1 MTIFNLVKKMV
12 CFVLFISTSSQLLAS
27 ECQENV
33 VSIHGDFGVVDFNVE
48 IAITSIQ
55 RTQGLMGRKKLDAQS
70 GMLFLYEKPH
80 KVSFW
85 MKNTVIPLDI
95 IFLSMSGEISHIEHN
110 AQPFSMKRISGR
122 SDAIA
127 VLEING
133 QSANREGIKTG
144 DLVRHPFFLPFD
156 VKWSCKI
163 KD

>member
-1 MTIFNLVKKMV
+1 MTIFNLVKKMF
-12 CFVLFISTSSQLLAS
+12 CFGLFILTSSQLLAS

-80 KVSFW
+80 KISFW

-110 AQPFSMKRISGR
+110 AQPFSIKRISGR
-122 SDAIA
+122 SDTIA

>member
-1 MTIFNLVKKMV
+1 MTIFNLVKKLI
-12 CFVLFISTSSQLLAS
+12 CFILFISASSQLLAS
-27 ECQENV
+27 ACQEDV
-33 VSIHGDFGVVDFNVE
+33 VSIQGDFGAVDFNVE

-55 RTQGLMGRKKLDAQS
+55 RKQGLMGREKLDTQT

-110 AQPFSMKRISGR
+110 AKPFSIKRISGG
-122 SDAIA
+122 SDTIA

-144 DLVRHPFFLPFD
+144 DLVSHPFFLPFD

>member
-1 MTIFNLVKKMV
+1 MTIFNLVKKMF
-12 CFVLFISTSSQLLAS
+12 CFGLFILTSSQLLAS

-70 GMLFLYEKPH
+70 GMLFLYERPH
-80 KVSFW
+80 KISFW

-95 IFLSMSGEISHIEHN
+95 LFLSMSGEISHIEHN
-110 AQPFSMKRISGR
+110 AQPFSMKRISGG
-122 SDAIA
+122 SDTIA

>member
-1 MTIFNLVKKMV
+1 MTNFNLVKKLI
-12 CFVLFISTSSQLLAS
+12 CSVLYISASSQLLAS
-27 ECQENV
+27 ACEEDV

-122 SDAIA
+122 SDTIA

-133 QSANREGIKTG
+133 QSAIREGIKTG

>member
-1 MTIFNLVKKMV
+1 MF
-12 CFVLFISTSSQLLAS
+12 CFGLFIFTSSQLLAS
-27 ECQENV
+27 ECQEDV

-55 RTQGLMGRKKLDAQS
+55 RTQGLMGRKKLDARS

-95 IFLSMSGEISHIEHN
+95 LFLSMSGEISHIEHN

-122 SDAIA
+122 SDTIA

-133 QSANREGIKTG
+133 QSAIREGIKTR

>member
-1 MTIFNLVKKMV
+1 MTIFNLVKKMF
-12 CFVLFISTSSQLLAS
+12 CFGLFILTSSQLLAS

-70 GMLFLYEKPH
+70 GMLFLYERPH
-80 KVSFW
+80 KISFW

-110 AQPFSMKRISGR
+110 AKPFSMKRISGGP
-122 SDAIA
+122 DTIA

-133 QSANREGIKTG
+133 QSANREGIKIG

>member
-1 MTIFNLVKKMV
+1 MTIFNLVKKMF
-12 CFVLFISTSSQLLAS
+12 CFGLFILTSSQLLAS

-70 GMLFLYEKPH
+70 GMLFLYERPH
-80 KVSFW
+80 KISFW

-110 AQPFSMKRISGR
+110 AKPFSMKRISGGP
-122 SDAIA
+122 DTIA

>member
-1 MTIFNLVKKMV
+1 MAIFNLVKKMF

-33 VSIHGDFGVVDFNVE
+33 VSIYSDFGVVDFNVE

-55 RTQGLMGRKKLDAQS
+55 RKRGLMGRKKLAAQS

-80 KVSFW
+80 KISFW

-122 SDAIA
+122 SDTIA

-156 VKWSCKI
+156 IKWSCKI

>member
-1 MTIFNLVKKMV
+1 MTIFNLVKKMI

-55 RTQGLMGRKKLDAQS
+55 RKQGLMGRKKLDAQS

-80 KVSFW
+80 KISFW

-122 SDAIA
+122 SDTIA

-144 DLVRHPFFLPFD
+144 DLVWHPFFLPFD
-156 VKWSCKI
+156 IKSSCKI

>member
-1 MTIFNLVKKMV
+1 MTIFNLVKRLI
-12 CFVLFISTSSQLLAS
+12 CFVLFISASSQLLAS
-27 ECQENV
+27 ECQEDV
-33 VSIHGDFGVVDFNVE
+33 VSIQGDFGVVDFNVE
-48 IAITSIQ
+48 IAITSIK

-70 GMLFLYEKPH
+70 GMLFLYERPH
-80 KVSFW
+80 KISFW
-85 MKNTVIPLDI
+85 MKNTLIPLDI

-110 AQPFSMKRISGR
+110 AKPFSMKRISGGP
-122 SDAIA
+122 DTIA

-133 QSANREGIKTG
+133 QSANREGIKIG

>member
-1 MTIFNLVKKMV
+1 MTIFNLVKKMI

-27 ECQENV
+27 ACQENV

-55 RTQGLMGRKKLDAQS
+55 RKQGLMGRKKLDAQS

-80 KVSFW
+80 KISFW

-122 SDAIA
+122 SDTIA

-133 QSANREGIKTG
+133 QNANREGIKIG

-156 VKWSCKI
+156 IKWSCKI

>member
-1 MTIFNLVKKMV
+1 MTIFNLVKKMF
-12 CFVLFISTSSQLLAS
+12 CFGLFILTSSQLLAS

-110 AQPFSMKRISGR
+110 AKPFSMKRISGGP
-122 SDAIA
+122 DTIA

-133 QSANREGIKTG
+133 QSANREGIKIG

>member
-1 MTIFNLVKKMV
+1 MTIFNLVKKMF
-12 CFVLFISTSSQLLAS
+12 CFGLFILTSSQLLAS

-70 GMLFLYEKPH
+70 GMLFLYERPH
-80 KVSFW
+80 KISFW

-95 IFLSMSGEISHIEHN
+95 LFLSMSGEISHIEHN

-122 SDAIA
+122 SDTIA

-133 QSANREGIKTG
+133 QSAIREGIKTG